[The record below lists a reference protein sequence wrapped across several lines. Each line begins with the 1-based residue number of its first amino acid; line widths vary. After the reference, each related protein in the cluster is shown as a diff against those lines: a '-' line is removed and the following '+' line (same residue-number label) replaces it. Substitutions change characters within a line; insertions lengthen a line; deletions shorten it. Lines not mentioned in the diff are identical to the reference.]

1 MAYGIV
7 EIDGVKYIERA
18 DYIPQEI
25 SITANGQIVQ
35 TQIAL
40 PGTAN
45 FWLKGLARDTLVN
58 GVSTARRF
66 RYRLG
71 NSDSSVFYM
80 NQGNGGTT
88 SRCLDTLVFGT
99 GQFPFPIIPHIFYS
113 ASGSIITEFEDVSN
127 LQPYTI
133 VVAYI
138 GSYLIPV
145 GK

>member
-1 MAYGIV
+1 MSYGIV
-7 EIDGVKYIERA
+7 EIDGIKYIERA

-25 SITANGQIVQ
+25 SITVNGQIASNS
-35 TQIAL
+35 INL

-45 FWLKGLARDTLVN
+45 FWLKGLTRDTLVN

-71 NSDSSVFYM
+71 NSDSSIWYM
-80 NQGNGGTT
+80 NAGNGGTT
-88 SRCLDTLVFGT
+88 DRVLDTLIFGT
-99 GQFPFPIIPHIFYS
+99 GQFPFPVVPHIFFS
-113 ASGSIITEFEDVSN
+113 ASATIKTEFEDVSN

-133 VVAYI
+133 VVNYI